1 MNSKI
6 YIYFMMLVGALAGL
20 TSWVFMT
27 VVVGIFPGLGQPS
40 FLDLLNMG
48 LLGMFICGLSVAF
61 NDYWSDGEYQILWIA
76 VGALLGMAIGLVSG
90 LGARAIQSQ
99 FGVGF
104 PLASR
109 LIPWTLTGALIGF
122 GAGARWFKV
131 NLFRPAMATLGGM
144 AGAAVGGLV
153 YTVSG
158 QVHAL
163 SDVTDFVQATAFILT
178 GVGVTAGVTLA
189 PNLMVDGVIRFVAS
203 QDRATRERCQAS
215 EWPLRQGGRLLI
227 GRLSLDESRHW
238 YGKEVSIYL
247 PDREVSERH
256 AYVVGDGGQ
265 YFIEDAD
272 GAPARTRSAKV
283 LQVNGQPVRGSHHL
297 QHGDT
302 ITIGR
307 TQMRFE
313 ERHRATRT

>member
-1 MNSKI
+1 MSSKLQN
-6 YIYFMMLVGALAGL
+6 YFMMLVGALAGL
-20 TSWVFMT
+20 TSWASMAVL
-27 VVVGIFPGLGQPS
+27 VRIFPGLGQSS
-40 FLDLLNMG
+40 FLDLLNMS

-61 NDYWSDGEYQILWIA
+61 TDYWSDGEYQILWIA

-90 LGARAIQSQ
+90 LGAVAIQSQ

-109 LIPWTLTGALIGF
+109 LIPWALAGALIGF

-131 NLFRPAMATLGGM
+131 NVFRPAIATLGGM

-153 YTVSG
+153 FTISG
-158 QVHAL
+158 QVF

-178 GVGVTAGVTLA
+178 GVGITTGVTLA
-189 PNLMVDGVIRFVAS
+189 PNLMVDGVIRFIVS

-215 EWPLRQGGRLLI
+215 EWPLRQGDRLLI
-227 GRLSLDESRHW
+227 GRLPLHESRHW

-256 AYVVGDGGQ
+256 AYVVGEGGQ
-265 YFIEDAD
+265 YFIEDVEAV
-272 GAPARTRSAKV
+272 PARNRSAKV
-283 LQVNGQPVRGSHHL
+283 LQVNGQPVRGSNQL
-297 QHGDT
+297 RHGDT

-313 ERHRATRT
+313 ERSRAART